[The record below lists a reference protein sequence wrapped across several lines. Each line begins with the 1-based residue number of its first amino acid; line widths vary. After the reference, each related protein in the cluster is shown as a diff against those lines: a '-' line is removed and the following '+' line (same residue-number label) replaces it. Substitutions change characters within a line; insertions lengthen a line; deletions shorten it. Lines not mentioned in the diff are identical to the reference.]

1 MLFSE
6 ATQLMQHERYLD
18 LLRQAEQERLVAV
31 AFPRP
36 PRRRGARRAAARLLR
51 YAARLALRTSEALS
65 PHGEGRADYEAAGLL

>member
-18 LLRQAEQERLVAV
+18 LLRQAEQERLLAV
-31 AFPRP
+31 ACPRP

-51 YAARLALRTSEALS
+51 YAARQALRTSEALS
-65 PHGEGRADYEAAGLL
+65 PQGEGRADYEAAGLL

>member
-18 LLRQAEQERLVAV
+18 LLRQAEQERFLAV

-36 PRRRGARRAAARLLR
+36 LRRRGARRAAARLLR

-65 PHGEGRADYEAAGLL
+65 PQGEGRADFEAAGLL